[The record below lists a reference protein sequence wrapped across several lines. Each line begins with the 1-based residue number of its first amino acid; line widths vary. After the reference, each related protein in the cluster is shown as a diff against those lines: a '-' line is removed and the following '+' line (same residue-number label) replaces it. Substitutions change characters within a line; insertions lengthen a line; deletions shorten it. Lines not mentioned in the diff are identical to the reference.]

1 MARLR
6 RPFAA
11 NKSVA
16 VVDAGV
22 KADAAEATNR
32 GAKDWKRILKS
43 LASRL
48 LEMVNA
54 GVAQYLNLAIPWS
67 RWSIDKVSQTDIAF
81 HALAAWVL
89 DVDILGNQ

>member
-22 KADAAEATNR
+22 KADAADATNR
-32 GAKDWKRILKS
+32 GAKDWKRILKMGNRIQERS
-43 LASRL
+43 EHLGTRKPVTL
-48 LEMVNA
+48 L
-54 GVAQYLNLAIPWS
+54 LI
-67 RWSIDKVSQTDIAF
+67 
-81 HALAAWVL
+81 
-89 DVDILGNQ
+89 